1 MSDHDRRHADCPDRT
16 VATHGLGTRRHLSR
30 SGRVRSFMLT
40 GRVARLLVI
49 RISPGSSIRLVHAG
63 LHCGVWRSRP
73 WSGAVAFDVLGGEA
87 GSLPVA
93 WSAHHETVVRLGAV
107 GESVLFVRE
116 LGSRP
121 QAVTRGEDL
130 HDEHDAED
138 LPRTD
143 RVARKRPRRL
153 GQMACR
159 QATARNPGMGALH
172 RPGWKRPGRRTGHR
186 RREAQVPP
194 GSASPET
201 HRCCGPGCSRR
212 QRCHRRWRSC
222 H

>member
-121 QAVTRGEDL
+121 QAVTRGED
-130 HDEHDAED
+130 
-138 LPRTD
+138 PSRRT
-143 RVARKRPRRL
+143 RCRRPAQD
-153 GQMACR
+153 GPCSQEA
-159 QATARNPGMGALH
+159 ASSSGANGMSSGH
-172 RPGWKRPGRRTGHR
+172 RPEPRNGGVASTRVETTRAADWTS
-186 RREAQVPP
+186 EAGSTSSARISLAGDPP
-194 GSASPET
+194 LLRA
-201 HRCCGPGCSRR
+201 RL
-212 QRCHRRWRSC
+212 
-222 H
+222 